1 MQRLTHWLG
10 TIVLAAVLYLGAWGL
25 PQPAV
30 AASIALQPTP
40 VLAARAP
47 ISNEVIRNRVD
58 DKLRSEFGQK
68 IDLNNTNIRAFA
80 EYPGLYPT
88 LAGILVKNAPYENV
102 EDILE
107 IPGLTERQ
115 KDILRSNMEHFAV
128 TDIEEAL
135 VVGSDRFNNGI
146 YK

>member
-1 MQRLTHWLG
+1 MQRLAHWLG
-10 TIVLAAVLYLGAWGL
+10 TVALTVVLYLSAWGL
-25 PQPAV
+25 PQPAI
-30 AASIALQPTP
+30 AASAAFQPMP

-58 DKLRSEFGQK
+58 EKLGSEFGQR

-80 EYPGLYPT
+80 DYPGLYPT
-88 LAGILVKNAPYENV
+88 LAGILIKNAPYENV

-115 KDILRSNMEHFAV
+115 KEILRSNMDHFAV
-128 TDIEEAL
+128 TDVEDAL
-135 VVGSDRFNNGI
+135 VYGSDRFNNGI